1 MLETWTDQLTEFVFT
16 HQIEGN
22 VTDFHSHV
30 QYKAITWHIY
40 HGRRRKIEVAV
51 LAGFNIV
58 ITTYETVVS
67 EKKRASQPMAHQTNL
82 FDVTWRR
89 IIMDEGRPKLVFYH
103 SCAFTDGEM

>member
-1 MLETWTDQLTEFVFT
+1 MLETWTDQLTEWVFN
-16 HQIEGN
+16 HQIEDN
-22 VTDFHSHV
+22 VTDFHRHV

-40 HGRRRKIEVAV
+40 HGRGRKFEADV

-67 EKKRASQPMAHQTNL
+67 EKKRASQPMAYPTTL

-89 IIMDEGRPKLVFYH
+89 IIMDEGRPKLTFYH
-103 SCAFTDGEM
+103 DLLIIDDEM